1 MFRHG
6 DLPATPPANASAE
19 PGSPVRVHDRRVPTV
34 RRCPP
39 SGRDRALAT
48 VLAAFA
54 TDPLLR
60 WVWPGQERYDGCAP
74 TFFGLLLDLRI
85 EAGEVWVAQPEYSE
99 DTAIGSVAMWDPP
112 GGLYLPAAAE
122 RWARVHA
129 GFTAAERAA
138 WAHYDDALGVPA
150 SAGAHWYLGVLA
162 TDPAR
167 QGTGLGRAVATPML
181 AAADRAGL
189 PAYLETASD
198 TNVAIYRRLGFEVAR
213 EVDLPDGGPR
223 CWLMRRDPL
232 EVA

>member
-1 MFRHG
+1 MFRQG
-6 DLPATPPANASAE
+6 VLPATPPANASAG
-19 PGSPVRVHDRRVPTV
+19 PGSPGRVHDRRVPTV

-48 VLAAFA
+48 ALAAFA

-85 EAGEVWVAQPEYSE
+85 EAGEVWVSQPEDSE

-122 RWARVHA
+122 RWAGVHA

-138 WAHYDDALGVPA
+138 WAFYDNALGVPA
-150 SAGAHWYLGVLA
+150 TAGAHWYLGVLA

-213 EVDLPDGGPR
+213 EVVLPDGGPR